1 MKKTLKIGLSILAL
15 AAACSAHPG
24 HEGKGYGVFWK
35 RPASAHTHSPSEDA
49 IWRYAFVSVYQ
60 WNGSR

>member
-1 MKKTLKIGLSILAL
+1 MKQTLKIGLTILAL

-24 HEGKGYGVFWK
+24 HGGRSYGLFWK
-35 RPASAHTHSPSEDA
+35 QPGQTQGNAIADNQ

-60 WNGSR
+60 WTASR

>member
-1 MKKTLKIGLSILAL
+1 MKRVFTFGWTLLAL

-24 HEGKGYGVFWK
+24 HTGRAYGVFWK
-35 RPASAHTHSPSEDA
+35 QPGQAHKQAIPENQ

-60 WNGSR
+60 WNGTR